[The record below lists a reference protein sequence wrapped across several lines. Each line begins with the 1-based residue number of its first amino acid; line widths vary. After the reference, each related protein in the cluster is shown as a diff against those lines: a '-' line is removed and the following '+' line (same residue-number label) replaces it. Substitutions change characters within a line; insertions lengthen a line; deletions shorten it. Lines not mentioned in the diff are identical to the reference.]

1 MEHESFSNKREE
13 QEKQNIQQWTD
24 VTMPA
29 SSSTDDSTVPPTLLS
44 GILQRLEQRE
54 AFLATH
60 HTTAELLDALT
71 HPQWEIRAGAV
82 RALGERD
89 EPVPL
94 AALLTALHDQ
104 HRMVRLAAVSALSKR
119 SAGVPLAQLAAALR
133 DSDWEVREVAEQI
146 AGRLPELPLPYPTY
160 NTSVHGYGRG
170 DPGGRPA
177 STDHVSIGL
186 ASGLSVHDD
195 LAHSPYRTVTGFLR
209 HCWHVF
215 AMQTQV
221 LPRSWWLGTAL
232 VMLLSGTLALIALL
246 VMQSKIQDVALLL
259 ALFTTV
265 SAATGSA
272 FLYGPEH
279 DEGFELMLATPI
291 SIRLVMLCRFVW
303 VVGYNLSLS
312 ILISALVALL
322 HGGGFWTIMQFWL
335 TPMLLIASFSL
346 TLSLLIGSWLS
357 LLAGVLL
364 EASQVLRFT
373 IANHMP
379 ALAFNTEMTWLNSPL
394 ALLLATLCLCI
405 ALCWLP
411 RTKLANAR

>member
-1 MEHESFSNKREE
+1 MEHEPFSNKREG
-13 QEKQNIQQWTD
+13 QEKQNIPQWTD
-24 VTMPA
+24 ITMPA
-29 SSSTDDSTVPPTLLS
+29 SSSTDDSAVPPTLLS

-60 HTTAELLDALT
+60 HTTAELLDALM

-82 RALGERD
+82 RILGERG
-89 EPVPL
+89 EQVPL
-94 AALLTALHDQ
+94 AALITALHDE
-104 HRMVRLAAVSALSKR
+104 HRMVRLAAVRALSKQEKY
-119 SAGVPLAQLAAALR
+119 VPLVQLAAALH

-146 AGRLPELPLPYPTY
+146 AEQLQESLLPSSISG
-160 NTSVHGYGRG
+160 TSAHGYGRG
-170 DPGGRPA
+170 ERKA
-177 STDHVSIGL
+177 R
-186 ASGLSVHDD
+186 SGHDD
-195 LAHSPYRTVTGFLR
+195 LAHNSHATVAAFLR

-259 ALFTTV
+259 ALFTTI
-265 SAATGSA
+265 SAAAGSA

-312 ILISALVALL
+312 MLISALVALL

-335 TPMLLIASFSL
+335 APMLLIASFSL

-357 LLAGVLL
+357 LLAGILL

-379 ALAFNTEMTWLNSPL
+379 ALAFNTDMTWLSSPL
-394 ALLLATLCLCI
+394 ALLLAALCLCI
-405 ALCWLP
+405 ALYWLP
-411 RTKLANAR
+411 RTRLANAR